1 MDWGEAFSRATGA
14 VLAAIIWSVVA
25 IVLFWIGFALM
36 DSGYGAFESVWGKV
50 ILGLLFVL
58 AGWVLI
64 YLGLLATAIKT
75 ITDAVTDHVEERSCS

>member
-1 MDWGEAFSRATGA
+1 MGEEFEGGLEVRS
-14 VLAAIIWSVVA
+14 
-25 IVLFWIGFALM
+25 VLFIYYFFFSSRRRHTRLRRDWSS
-36 DSGYGAFESVWGKV
+36 DVCSSD
-50 ILGLLFVL
+50 LLFVL